1 MTCLRILHIS
11 DLHAGKEVSGNNQ
24 WRARLVLGEAW
35 QRNLHEV
42 AADGP
47 VDIVCFT
54 GDLAQSGKAEEYL
67 QAGEFLRS
75 VLDVLGLDASRLFVV
90 PGNHD
95 CHRDTRQPEWAA
107 LRAAIDESGNAKGVG
122 AWMGGSKLPFGFK
135 AEWRD
140 AIHARQEAYR
150 DWLKAFGLEHC
161 LPGPVHPLG
170 WRYRL
175 DASGTPL
182 HLVGLNSAWLAGD
195 DNDAGKLRL
204 TDDQLGRLLTDSY
217 GNRLDGPAVV
227 LLHHPP
233 GEVADGKDARRLFAQ
248 YGAALILHGH
258 VHEPDYQRWQHPNHP
273 AAPSEAV
280 AGCLY
285 EHNTF
290 PNCFQLIDID
300 CTPAGLTPRQ
310 VWLRSWSNKSFHW
323 YDDNQHYANSRN
335 GRLRFDP
342 PARRAPPP
350 VRGALFG
357 RDDEIEA
364 LRRAFLPAA
373 AGERDFTPVAIQ
385 CAIEGMPGVGKTRL
399 AETFIADHWAPAVKC
414 SPSDSRVHLV
424 LRADSPADAE
434 ALAREATNLL
444 KLDAPGEQLWPALA
458 ARLQHG
464 PTLLLIENVD
474 TPELAAAVGAL
485 AGQLHDCPLLITAR
499 QRGLGRTTGW
509 PRVEVPPLTP
519 QAALALL
526 RSEAPACP
534 ATDDALLDL
543 ARQLGHLPLA
553 LHIAAS
559 HLADGSTPALFL
571 AELRQHGFD
580 LPPADAA
587 DPRLQVDRARA
598 ILHSSF
604 ALSWQHW
611 QRLQAGAPAIRDGLA
626 ALAHGPTAGCGTSL
640 GAAIAGLGGTD
651 YDRLLRDAARWSLA
665 EVAPSTARV
674 RLHPLLAEWLR
685 GEAPAARN
693 ATEARWQA
701 WLVARLPANATDPA
715 AQGCAWGEVR
725 GEPEALVEWLERC
738 PLSLG
743 LALAEA
749 GLGYAQSCG
758 PFGAWQALCTR
769 LLAEVAADDP
779 ALSNLWWTLGQVAH
793 RAGDLDAA
801 LAAADAKQAFDKGRG
816 NEREAAL
823 AANLRA
829 DILTARGKLD
839 EALRI
844 RTEEELPVY
853 EKLGDVRSKAVTQ
866 GKIADILMARGELD
880 EALRIRTEEE
890 LPVYEKLGDVRS
902 KAVTQGKIADILMAR
917 GEFDEALRI
926 LSAEVQPAFEK
937 LGDVSSKAV
946 TQGKIADILTA
957 RGELDEAL
965 RIRTEEELPVYEK
978 LGNVREK
985 AVTQGQIADILMAR
999 GELNEALRI
1008 RTEEELPV
1016 YEKLGDVY
1024 SKAVTQGQIAD
1035 ILMARGELDEALRI
1049 RTEEELPVYEKL
1061 GDVRSKAV
1069 TQGKIADILMARGE
1083 FDEALRI
1090 RTEEQLPVYEKLGDV
1105 RELLVARAK
1114 IGFNL
1119 LTRNAPGDR
1128 AEARRL
1134 FDLALADAR
1143 RLKLPQETAAIESWL
1158 KRLDD
1163 PA

>member
-35 QRNLHEV
+35 QRNLREV
-42 AADGP
+42 AADEP

-75 VLDVLGLDASRLFVV
+75 VLDVLKLDASRLFVV

-170 WRYRL
+170 WRHRL

-310 VWLRSWSNKSFHW
+310 VWLRSWSKSGFW

-373 AGERDFTPVAIQ
+373 AGERGFTPVAIQ

-499 QRGLGRTTGW
+499 QRGLGRTAGW

-526 RSEAPACP
+526 RNEASACP
-534 ATDDALLDL
+534 ATDEALLDL

-559 HLADGSTPALFL
+559 HLADGSTPTLFL
-571 AELRQHGFD
+571 DELRRYGFD

-626 ALAHGPTAGCGTSL
+626 ALAHGPAAGCGASL

-674 RLHPLLAEWLR
+674 RLHPLFAEWLR

-701 WLVARLPANATDPA
+701 WLVARLPKNATDHA
-715 AQGCAWGEVR
+715 AQGRAWGEVR

-743 LALAEA
+743 LALERA
-749 GLGYAQSCG
+749 GKDYAGSCG
-758 PFGAWQALCTR
+758 PFAAWQALCAR
-769 LLAEVAADDP
+769 LLTEVAADDP
-779 ALSNLWWTLGQVAH
+779 ARSNLWWTLGQVAH

-823 AANLRA
+823 AASLR
-829 DILTARGKLD
+829 
-839 EALRI
+839 
-844 RTEEELPVY
+844 
-853 EKLGDVRSKAVTQ
+853 
-866 GKIADILMARGELD
+866 
-880 EALRIRTEEE
+880 
-890 LPVYEKLGDVRS
+890 
-902 KAVTQGKIADILMAR
+902 
-917 GEFDEALRI
+917 
-926 LSAEVQPAFEK
+926 
-937 LGDVSSKAV
+937 
-946 TQGKIADILTA
+946 ADILTA

-978 LGNVREK
+978 LGDVRAK
-985 AVTQGQIADILMAR
+985 AVTQG
-999 GELNEALRI
+999 
-1008 RTEEELPV
+1008 
-1016 YEKLGDVY
+1016 K
-1024 SKAVTQGQIAD
+1024 IAD

-1049 RTEEELPVYEKL
+1049 RTEEQLPVYDKL
-1061 GDVRSKAV
+1061 GDVHAKAV

-1083 FDEALRI
+1083 LDEALCI
-1090 RTEEQLPVYEKLGDV
+1090 RTEEELPVYEKLGDV
-1105 RELLVARAK
+1105 RSMLVARAN
-1114 IGFNL
+1114 IGINL